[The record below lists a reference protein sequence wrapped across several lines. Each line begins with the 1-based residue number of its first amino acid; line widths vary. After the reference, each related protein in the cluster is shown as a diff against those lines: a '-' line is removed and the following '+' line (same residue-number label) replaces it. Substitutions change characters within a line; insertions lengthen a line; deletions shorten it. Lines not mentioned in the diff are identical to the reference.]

1 MADMYNYW
9 CPFCGQGHSVGQLD
23 LAHFQCPKPDCRRKF
38 QGLDLTK
45 AMVVPKINPISDSP
59 LKFKDMRFSTVA
71 TKKIVL
77 KGDNVPVNTDIKVNA
92 AINVTDNTKIDDI
105 GVVIDERDADIG
117 AGAKTNKRGRK
128 KSQRKNKGYIEG
140 NNGEFNI
147 D

>member
-59 LKFKDMRFSTVA
+59 LKFKDMRFSTIA
-71 TKKIVL
+71 TKKIIL
-77 KGDNVPVNTDIKVNA
+77 KRDNVPADADIN
-92 AINVTDNTKIDDI
+92 INDNTKIDDTDVDT
-105 GVVIDERDADIG
+105 GVVIDERDTNIG
-117 AGAKTNKRGRK
+117 TGAKTKKRGRK
-128 KSQRKNKGYIEG
+128 KSQGKNKGYLEG
-140 NNGEFNI
+140 NNGEFNTN
-147 D
+147 